1 MAGTTR
7 DTRLPADV
15 ERPLVARSRT
25 DAAAFAELYDFYL
38 PRIYGYVQRRVGE
51 RSVAEDLTATT
62 FERALVALR
71 RGGFRND
78 SFGGWLYRVASN
90 AIVDHVR
97 NGTRTVPLDDGAT
110 PGAGDPDERAA
121 GAFRA
126 ALARDELQ
134 RAFAR
139 LSPSQ
144 RRVLTLRF
152 LDDLDAAEASAVL
165 GCSRNTFAARLHR
178 ALEALRG
185 VMAEEAVDAA

>member
-1 MAGTTR
+1 MAGTSR

-25 DAAAFAELYDFYL
+25 DTAAFGELYDFYL
-38 PRIYGYVQRRVGE
+38 PRIYGYIQRRVGE

-71 RGGFRND
+71 KGGFRND

-90 AIVDHVR
+90 AVVDHVR
-97 NGTRTVPLDDGAT
+97 SGSRLVAFGDGD
-110 PGAGDPDERAA
+110 PSGASDPDERATD
-121 GAFRA
+121 AFRA
-126 ALARDELQ
+126 ALVRDELQ

-139 LSPSQ
+139 LSPAQ

>member
-1 MAGTTR
+1 MAGTSR
-7 DTRLPADV
+7 DTRLPAEF
-15 ERPLVARSRT
+15 ERDLVARSRT
-25 DAAAFAELYDFYL
+25 DMAAFGELYDFYL

-62 FERALVALR
+62 FERALAALR

-78 SFGGWLYRVASN
+78 SFGGWLYRVATN
-90 AIVDHVR
+90 AVVDHVR
-97 NGTRTVPLDDGAT
+97 QSQRLVPLDDGT
-110 PGAGDPDERAA
+110 NDGAADPDERAD
-121 GAFRA
+121 GALQA

-139 LSPSQ
+139 LTPAQ

-152 LDDLDAAEASAVL
+152 LDDLDAAAASAVL

-185 VMAEEAVDAA
+185 AMAEEAVDAA